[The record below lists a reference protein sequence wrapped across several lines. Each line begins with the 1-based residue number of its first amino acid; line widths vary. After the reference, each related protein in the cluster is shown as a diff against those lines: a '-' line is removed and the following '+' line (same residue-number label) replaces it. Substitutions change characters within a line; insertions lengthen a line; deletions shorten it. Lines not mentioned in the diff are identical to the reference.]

1 MRVAERV
8 ADRVSDVTDRVQT
21 RRLESKRE
29 SLDRDNERL
38 RTELRTIRD
47 ELERERGA
55 RDELLHAL
63 KKQGNGTTMKADKVK
78 VKTKRRGGFLR
89 MLVVGGGAYILG
101 TRAGRERYEQ
111 IKGWASDMRERVR
124 GGGED
129 EWGPASA
136 GPTTGMTA
144 SSGISGATGA
154 PTTGTGSVSTTGV
167 TPPSGSS
174 PTTGTSTTGGTTGTG
189 TSKSTKRTGSSGT
202 TSG

>member
-47 ELERERGA
+47 ELERERIA
-55 RDELLHAL
+55 RDELIGAL
-63 KKQGNGTTMKADKVK
+63 KKHGNGTTMKADKVK

-89 MLVVGGGAYILG
+89 MLIVGGGAYVLG
-101 TRAGRERYEQ
+101 TRAGRERFEQ
-111 IKGWASDMRERVR
+111 IKGWASDVRDRVR
-124 GGGED
+124 GGGTD
-129 EWGPASA
+129 EWEPASSSSTA
-136 GPTTGMTA
+136 GTTGMTA
-144 SSGISGATGA
+144 ASGISG
-154 PTTGTGSVSTTGV
+154 TGTGSVSTTGV
-167 TPPSGSS
+167 TPPTGSS
-174 PTTGTSTTGGTTGTG
+174 PTTGTSTGTG
-189 TSKSTKRTGSSGT
+189 TTKSTKRTGSSGT